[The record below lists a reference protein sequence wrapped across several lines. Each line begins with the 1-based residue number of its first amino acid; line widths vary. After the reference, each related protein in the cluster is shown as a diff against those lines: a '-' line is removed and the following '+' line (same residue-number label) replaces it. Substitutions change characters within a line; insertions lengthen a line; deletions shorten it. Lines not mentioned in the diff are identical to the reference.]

1 MSRKVFT
8 PPPPPHTHTQSQVSG
23 ADRQQLTDLESL
35 LLATLQSLLR
45 KVSSTDALSI
55 ADTVMTALLMM
66 FQSSLGHSG
75 GVQEDVVLTVGVL
88 VEGEL
93 WRVGRGEERRGE
105 GRSNFERLVV
115 IHVVCVCVFVAI
127 SGEFAKYMTTF
138 KPFLILALKNF
149 AEHQVQLGGVHSA
162 IRRYFTTPRPPLRCA

>member
-1 MSRKVFT
+1 MYVRIQDCTGLILEVCTHT
-8 PPPPPHTHTQSQVSG
+8 PAPPHTHTQSQVSG

-93 WRVGRGEERRGE
+93 RRAREERKGEERRG
-105 GRSNFERLVV
+105 V
-115 IHVVCVCVFVAI
+115 
-127 SGEFAKYMTTF
+127 
-138 KPFLILALKNF
+138 
-149 AEHQVQLGGVHSA
+149 
-162 IRRYFTTPRPPLRCA
+162 

>member
-1 MSRKVFT
+1 MSSEVRTHT
-8 PPPPPHTHTQSQVSG
+8 PPPPPFPHPHTQSQVSG

-93 WRVGRGEERRGE
+93 LRRGGRGGEGRGERRGE
-105 GRSNFERLVV
+105 GRERERGWEGGDKR
-115 IHVVCVCVFVAI
+115 
-127 SGEFAKYMTTF
+127 GEERGGEREGEREGGEGEEGGEGGGRSK
-138 KPFLILALKNF
+138 KN
-149 AEHQVQLGGVHSA
+149 
-162 IRRYFTTPRPPLRCA
+162 

>member
-1 MSRKVFT
+1 MSREVFT
-8 PPPPPHTHTQSQVSG
+8 SPPPPHTHTQSQVSG

-93 WRVGRGEERRGE
+93 WRVGRREGREKRWGRRG
-105 GRSNFERLVV
+105 GRWGNMGGGWKR
-115 IHVVCVCVFVAI
+115 
-127 SGEFAKYMTTF
+127 
-138 KPFLILALKNF
+138 KNY
-149 AEHQVQLGGVHSA
+149 
-162 IRRYFTTPRPPLRCA
+162 I

>member
-115 IHVVCVCVFVAI
+115 IHVVCVCVC
-127 SGEFAKYMTTF
+127 
-138 KPFLILALKNF
+138 L
-149 AEHQVQLGGVHSA
+149 
-162 IRRYFTTPRPPLRCA
+162 

>member
-8 PPPPPHTHTQSQVSG
+8 PPPPPPPPHTHTQSQVSG

-93 WRVGRGEERRGE
+93 WRVGRGEGRVGRREKERRGKIKLCD
-105 GRSNFERLVV
+105 SCC
-115 IHVVCVCVFVAI
+115 VCVCVC
-127 SGEFAKYMTTF
+127 
-138 KPFLILALKNF
+138 L
-149 AEHQVQLGGVHSA
+149 
-162 IRRYFTTPRPPLRCA
+162 